1 MISSTKERELL
12 LYLTVDS
19 FALKI
24 RLFRFC
30 HTTQIQHNQ
39 SNCMKEQQT
48 QLPPAKWKTVQND
61 PEPKTSQLKIYEPS
75 PLIFFTLI
83 YKVFLTKIIFL

>member
-1 MISSTKERELL
+1 
-12 LYLTVDS
+12 
-19 FALKI
+19 
-24 RLFRFC
+24 
-30 HTTQIQHNQ
+30 
-39 SNCMKEQQT
+39 MKEQQT

-61 PEPKTSQLKIYEPS
+61 PEPKTSQLKIYEPNNEPS